1 MNSYAGQCK
10 AVEKYII
17 EMRRALHRIPEM
29 GVYLPKTQAFVCAE
43 LDKMGIPYQKNTVE
57 HDGHVD
63 SGIVALIEGQ
73 NTEKVIALRADMD
86 ALPVEEQHYYSFKS
100 THPGVM
106 HACGHD
112 AHIAM
117 LLGAAKV
124 LNANK
129 DKLNGSVKLFFQS
142 AEEIITGAKLLI
154 RGGCMENPKVTAC
167 FGMHVWPLGPEYKG
181 GQVAIKP
188 GCMMASGN
196 RFWIKIYGEG
206 THGSQPQQGVD
217 PIVAAG
223 QVVTALQN
231 ISSRELA
238 GDEPRVLSIC
248 QIHGGT
254 TWNII
259 PREVMLEGTVRTMS
273 QHAQRHYMKRVTE
286 VVNGVSQ
293 ALRCDAKIKWIDS
306 VPPVMN
312 EPGFTDLVVQAAE
325 SALGAGT
332 IISEFKPSM
341 GNEDFA
347 YYQETVPGAFAFL
360 NIANHDLGITA
371 PIHSPNFTVDEDV
384 LWKGSALAVQTA
396 VDYLA

>member
-1 MNSYAGQCK
+1 MTDFAKQCK
-10 AVEKYII
+10 DIQKYVVET
-17 EMRRALHRIPEM
+17 RRKLHMIPET
-29 GVYLPKTQAFVCAE
+29 GSYLPKTQAFVCAE

-73 NTEKVIALRADMD
+73 NTDKVLALRADMD
-86 ALPVEEQHYYSFKS
+86 ALPVEEQQFVPYMS
-100 THPGVM
+100 THKGIM

-124 LNANK
+124 LNDNK
-129 DKLNGSVKLFFQS
+129 DQLNGSVKLFFQS

-154 RGGCMENPKVTAC
+154 QGGCMENPRVTAC

-181 GQVAIKP
+181 GQVAIKN

-217 PIVAAG
+217 PITAAG
-223 QVVTALQN
+223 QVLTALQN
-231 ISSRELA
+231 ITSRELA
-238 GDEPRVLSIC
+238 GDEPRVLSVC

-273 QHAQRHYMKRVTE
+273 QHAQKHYMKRVTE

-312 EPGFTDLVVQAAE
+312 DPEFTDLVKAASTKAFGE
-325 SALGAGT
+325 GS
-332 IISEFKPSM
+332 IVEDVKPSM

-347 YYQETVPGAFAFL
+347 YYQEMVPGAFAFL
-360 NIANHDLGITA
+360 NIANHDIGITH
-371 PIHSPNFTVDEDV
+371 PIHSPKFTVDEEV
-384 LWKGSALAVQTA
+384 LWRGSALAVQTA
-396 VDYLA
+396 VDYLS